1 MSATAHSLT
10 LPLLREDLQLLE
22 GPCDLDGSPT
32 WTIFDPVRNRF
43 FRIGWTAFQ
52 LLSRWSLGRADRLV
66 QAVCDTTACQ
76 VTPWDVAAL
85 IKFLYANS
93 LTKGSATGTFDAY
106 LQQYQASRPHWAKW
120 LVHNYLFVRIPILRP
135 HRFLRASLPLVK
147 PLFSRSARIIVLT
160 LGGIGLY
167 LVSRE
172 WEAFLATFLHFFTL
186 EGAALYGV
194 ALAAIKILHELGHA
208 YTATRFGCRVA
219 TMGIALLV
227 LFPVLYTDTT
237 DAWRLRSRRKRM
249 LIGAAGMITELAI
262 AAICTFLWSFLP
274 EGSLRSA
281 VFIIATTSWLMTLA
295 VNLNPLMRFDGYY
308 ILSDLLGVH
317 NLQERSFALAKWKLR
332 RLLFGMQGPPPERT
346 PASLQTKLIV
356 YAWATWIYRFFL
368 FIGIALL
375 VYHFFFKALGL
386 LLFAVEIAWFI
397 VLPIMRELIVW
408 WSMRSTA
415 IKTRRFVVTA
425 TLVCVLLAL
434 AFIPWSGRV
443 SFPAILQSAQYATVY
458 APEPGRI
465 IDVFA
470 TRNQEVTAGDTLLIL
485 DSPQLEQEIVL
496 TAKKVEVHRLRFQ
509 RFASN
514 PEDLANMRVALRQW
528 TAESSRLAGLEKKRR
543 KLTISAP
550 MSGLVTDV
558 ADALHRGRWVNQKLA
573 LAFIIEPTSLK
584 LSGLV
589 SETELARLMVN
600 QPARFLPDD
609 ARRRL
614 VDARLE
620 EIGEAGINRF
630 EMPYL
635 ASVYGGKIAVRRD
648 EEGELVPESSVYR
661 IRLAVLNPI
670 SPDRVVRGVVHVAGE
685 PRSFAKRMYDAVAS
699 VLIRE
704 SGF

>member
-1 MSATAHSLT
+1 MAAAAHDLT

-22 GPCDLDGSPT
+22 GPSDLDGSPT

-52 LLSRWSLGRADRLV
+52 LLSRWSLGRVDRLV
-66 QAVCDTTACQ
+66 QAVCDTTTCQ

-93 LTKGSATGTFDAY
+93 LTKASATGKFDAY

-147 PLFSRSARIIVLT
+147 PLFSRSAGLIVLA

-167 LVSRE
+167 LVSRQ

-249 LIGAAGMITELAI
+249 LIGAAGIITELAI
-262 AAICTFLWSFLP
+262 AAIRTFLWSFLP

-281 VFIIATTSWLMTLA
+281 VFIIATTSWLMPLA

-317 NLQERSFALAKWKLR
+317 NLQERSFALAKWTLR
-332 RLLFGMQGPPPERT
+332 RQLFAIQAPPPEHT
-346 PASLQTKLIV
+346 LVSLQTKLIV

-386 LLFAVEIAWFI
+386 VLFAVEIMWFI

-415 IKTRRFVVTA
+415 IKTRRFVVIA
-425 TLVCVLLAL
+425 TLVCALLAL

-465 IDVFA
+465 IDVIA
-470 TRNQEVTAGDTLLIL
+470 KRNQEVKAGDTLLIL
-485 DSPQLEQEIVL
+485 DSPQLEQEFVL
-496 TAKKVEVHRLRFQ
+496 TAKKVEVHRLRFH

-514 PEDLANMRVALRQW
+514 PEDLANMHVALRQW

-543 KLTISAP
+543 KLTIRAP
-550 MSGLVTDV
+550 ISGVITDV
-558 ADALHRGRWVNQKLA
+558 ADALHRGRWINQKLA
-573 LAFIIEPTSLK
+573 LAFVVEPTSAE

-589 SETELARLMVN
+589 SETDLTRLKVN

-609 ARRRL
+609 PKQRPLNARL
-614 VDARLE
+614 V

-630 EMPYL
+630 ELPYL

-648 EEGELVPESSVYR
+648 AKDELVPESSVYH
-661 IRLAVLNPI
+661 IRLAVLNAIP
-670 SPDRVVRGVVHVAGE
+670 PDRVVRGVVNVAGK
-685 PRSFAKRMYDAVAS
+685 PRSFAKRMYDVIAS

>member
-1 MSATAHSLT
+1 MAAAAHDLR
-10 LPLLREDLQLLE
+10 LPVLREDLQLLE
-22 GPCDLDGSPT
+22 GPPDLDGSST

-52 LLSRWSLGRADRLV
+52 LLSRWSLGQVDRLV
-66 QAVCDTTACQ
+66 QAVCDTTTCQ

-93 LTKGSATGTFDAY
+93 LTKGSATGKFDAY

-147 PLFSRSARIIVLT
+147 PLFSRSACLIVLV
-160 LGGIGLY
+160 LGAVGLY
-167 LVSRE
+167 LVSRQ
-172 WEAFLATFLHFFTL
+172 WEAFLGSFLHFFTI

-194 ALAAIKILHELGHA
+194 SLAAIKIFHELGHT

-237 DAWRLRSRRKRM
+237 DAWRLCSRRKRM

-274 EGSLRSA
+274 EGSVRSA
-281 VFIIATTSWLMTLA
+281 VFVIATTSWLMTLA

-308 ILSDLLGVH
+308 LLSDLLGVH

-332 RLLFGMQGPPPERT
+332 RLLSAIQAPPPERT

-386 LLFAVEIAWFI
+386 VLFAVEIMWFI
-397 VLPIMRELIVW
+397 VLPILRELIFW

-415 IKTRRFVVTA
+415 LKTRRFVVTA
-425 TLVCVLLAL
+425 TLVCILLAL

-465 IDVFA
+465 VDVLVK
-470 TRNQEVTAGDTLLIL
+470 RNQQVKAGDTLLTL
-485 DSPQLEQEIVL
+485 DFPQLAEEMVR
-496 TAKKVEVHRLRFQ
+496 TAKKVKVHKLRFQ
-509 RFASN
+509 RSASN
-514 PEDLANMRVALRQW
+514 PEDLANMHVALQQW

-543 KLTISAP
+543 KLSIRAPIS
-550 MSGLVTDV
+550 GVITDV
-558 ADALHRGRWVNQKLA
+558 ADALHRGRWINQKLA
-573 LAFIIEPTSLK
+573 L
-584 LSGLV
+584 V
-589 SETELARLMVN
+589 
-600 QPARFLPDD
+600 
-609 ARRRL
+609 
-614 VDARLE
+614 
-620 EIGEAGINRF
+620 
-630 EMPYL
+630 
-635 ASVYGGKIAVRRD
+635 
-648 EEGELVPESSVYR
+648 
-661 IRLAVLNPI
+661 
-670 SPDRVVRGVVHVAGE
+670 
-685 PRSFAKRMYDAVAS
+685 
-699 VLIRE
+699 
-704 SGF
+704 